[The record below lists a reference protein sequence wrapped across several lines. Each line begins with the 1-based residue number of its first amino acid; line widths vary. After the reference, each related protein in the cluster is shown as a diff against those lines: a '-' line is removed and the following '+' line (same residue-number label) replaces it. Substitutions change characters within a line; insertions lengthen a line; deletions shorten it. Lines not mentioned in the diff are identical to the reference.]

1 MTFFFFF
8 FFFAESP
15 NLPFFIKRSKFNNL
29 PVYSDYKRGG
39 NYKLTV
45 IRKIKGDLQV
55 RIKRKRRAGLCC
67 FQGLMATDDFWRKI
81 LGFAQNLDKVFLLGM
96 VLHAIILHSKVHV
109 LSYIKEC

>member
-1 MTFFFFF
+1 MTFS
-8 FFFAESP
+8 FFAESP

-55 RIKRKRRAGLCC
+55 KIKKKRRVEGCC
-67 FQGLMATDDFWRKI
+67 CQDLMATDDFKSKI
-81 LGFAQNLDKVFLLGM
+81 LETMYF
-96 VLHAIILHSKVHV
+96 S
-109 LSYIKEC
+109 

>member
-1 MTFFFFF
+1 MPLDDL

-55 RIKRKRRAGLCC
+55 KIKKKRRAGLCC
-67 FQGLMATDDFWRKI
+67 CQGLMATDGFRSKI
-81 LGFAQNLDKVFLLGM
+81 LGFSQNLDEVFLLGM
-96 VLHAIILHSKVHV
+96 VLHVIISRSKVHV

>member
-1 MTFFFFF
+1 MTFS
-8 FFFAESP
+8 FFAESP

-55 RIKRKRRAGLCC
+55 KIKKEESG
-67 FQGLMATDDFWRKI
+67 G
-81 LGFAQNLDKVFLLGM
+81 VLLPGP
-96 VLHAIILHSKVHV
+96 HGH
-109 LSYIKEC
+109 

>member
-1 MTFFFFF
+1 MPLDNL

-55 RIKRKRRAGLCC
+55 KIKKKSRAELCC
-67 FQGLMATDDFWRKI
+67 CQGLMATDDFWSKI
-81 LGFAQNLDKVFLLGM
+81 LGFVQNLDEVFLLGM
-96 VLHAIILHSKVHV
+96 VLHVIILHSKVHV

>member
-1 MTFFFFF
+1 MPLDDLF

-55 RIKRKRRAGLCC
+55 KIKKKRRVEVCC
-67 FQGLMATDDFWRKI
+67 CQGLMATDDF
-81 LGFAQNLDKVFLLGM
+81 
-96 VLHAIILHSKVHV
+96 
-109 LSYIKEC
+109 